1 MESLSDLKRTC
12 YCGEVTEEWTGRTVT
27 VMGWVEGRR
36 DLGGLVFLDLR
47 DREGIIQAVI
57 TPDRS
62 QAMDQAKEVRLEYV
76 VAATGEVAPR
86 AAEAVNP
93 SMKTGQVEI
102 RVTELRLL
110 SRAQALPFSVSDPQ
124 ASEET
129 RLRFRF
135 LDLRRLGLQ
144 RNLRLRHRAAASVR
158 RYLDDQGFVEI
169 ETPILT
175 RSTPE
180 GARDYLVPSRV
191 HPGQFYALPQS
202 PQIFKQI
209 LMASGF
215 DRYYQIVRCFR
226 DEDLRADRQPEF
238 TQIDLEMSFVTPETV
253 FEVVE
258 GMLQGV
264 FSIVGIQAPR
274 PFPRLG
280 YDQAM
285 ERFGSDRPDTRFGL
299 ELCDLEAA
307 FQGSSFQV
315 FASILAQGGTVR
327 GLTLPGKS
335 DLSRKRISQLEE
347 VVKRYGAKG
356 LAWIKRTESGLKSSL
371 PKSLPASELE
381 GAADAAQLRQGDVVL
396 LVAGERKIALE
407 SLGALRLHVAEEE
420 EMIPDDRYEF
430 LWVEDFPLLEW
441 DGDEERWAA
450 LHHPFT
456 SPRDED
462 LEILAS
468 RPGEVR
474 SKAYDVVLNG
484 LEIGGGS
491 IRIHRED
498 IQRRVFETMGIDE
511 EEAQSRFGFLLE
523 ALSYGAPPHGGIALG
538 LDRIAMLLAKAS
550 SLREV
555 IAFPKTARG
564 TDLMCGAPS
573 GVESDQLEELG
584 IALLREEAAASE

>member
-12 YCGEVTEEWTGRTVT
+12 YCGEVTEEWTGRIVT

-86 AAEAVNP
+86 SAEAVNP

-129 RLRFRF
+129 RLRYRF
-135 LDLRRLGLQ
+135 LDLRRLELQ

-396 LVAGERKIALE
+396 LVAGERKTALE

-420 EMIPDDRYEF
+420 QLVPDDRYEF

-511 EEAQSRFGFLLE
+511 EEARSRFGFLLE

-573 GVESDQLEELG
+573 GVESGQLEELG